1 MERRAQ
7 LLELQ
12 NLVIQLFARGLVAGQ
27 NREPARQ
34 QHANER
40 PVRNADAEHRDALA
54 AQTIKICR
62 NLLVHGIFLF

>member
-27 NREPARQ
+27 NREPAIK

-40 PVRNADAEHRDALA
+40 PV
-54 AQTIKICR
+54 
-62 NLLVHGIFLF
+62 